1 MLGGNIDD
9 ADGDGGGRES
19 AMHEG
24 GVHLGHARVL
34 REVAAVRVEA
44 DCCAG
49 GGEAVPSLTERDPE
63 GEVGALSS

>member
-1 MLGGNIDD
+1 MVLF
-9 ADGDGGGRES
+9 A
-19 AMHEG
+19 G
-24 GVHLGHARVL
+24 GVVVAMEVVAMEVVV